1 MKCVSIEEK
10 YIKEYIVSKLNKIKN
25 GNIDVIDARYHHNT
39 DYDDTSS
46 IIKHGILSLESINN
60 LKIKEYS
67 KDLLSTM
74 DDTSSHIN
82 GKNGISLAVVG
93 LTDLY
98 KDEFEY
104 DPFDISRVDLLV
116 TNKLRASRNSTNY
129 GNEFISYSDINP
141 NMIKS
146 IDIRIL
152 EYLENNNDMSM
163 LIKKYNCLRKIAIEL
178 EKSSLNIPIREMS
191 KGNNILLNKN
201 KLIDEPV
208 LKLKK

>member
-1 MKCVSIEEK
+1 MECVLIEEK
-10 YIKEYIVSKLNKIKN
+10 YIKEYIVSKLNEIKN
-25 GNIDVIDARYHHNT
+25 DNIDVIDARYHHNT
-39 DYDDTSS
+39 DYADTPS
-46 IIKHGILSLESINN
+46 IIKYGILSLESINN
-60 LKIKEYS
+60 LRIREYS
-67 KDLLSTM
+67 KNLLSTM

-116 TNKLRASRNSTNY
+116 TSELKASRNSTNY

-146 IDIRIL
+146 IDIRML
-152 EYLENNNDMSM
+152 EYLKNIKYINE
-163 LIKKYNCLRKIAIEL
+163 LIKKYNYLREIAIEL
-178 EKSSLNIPIREMS
+178 KRNSLDIPIREMS
-191 KGNNILLNKN
+191 TKNNILLDKD
-201 KLIDEPV
+201 KLIAEPV